1 MTPQVTEHLLV
12 DGYNLIKTTPLLSQ
26 YERTNLQAAR
36 IALQKALAALAA
48 LAARR
53 AVSIS
58 LFYDGEGDGGQ
69 RNWGSLRIRYSS
81 SLETADDLI
90 MQEVQSR
97 HGSKRLRVISSDRAI
112 RNFARRHRIRTTS
125 SSDFV
130 DELFPE
136 LEDSDGDE
144 VAYLQSE
151 DRDAPALEPSEID
164 EWERLFRERSE

>member
-1 MTPQVTEHLLV
+1 MIPRSTEHLLV

-26 YERTNLQAAR
+26 HERISLQSAR
-36 IALQKALAALAA
+36 IALQKALAALV
-48 LAARR
+48 ARC
-53 AVSIS
+53 AVSIP
-58 LFYDGEGDGGQ
+58 LFYDGDGDGDGEQ
-69 RNWGSLRIRYSS
+69 RNWGSIRIHYSS
-81 SLETADDLI
+81 RLETADDLI
-90 MQEVQSR
+90 MQQVQSR

-112 RNFARRHRIRTTS
+112 RNFAKRHRIRTSS

-130 DELFPE
+130 DELFPD
-136 LEDSDGDE
+136 LEDSNGDE

>member
-1 MTPQVTEHLLV
+1 MAPQVTEHLLV
-12 DGYNLIKTTPLLSQ
+12 DGYNLIKTAPLLSQ
-26 YERTNLQAAR
+26 YERTSLRSAR
-36 IALQKALAALAA
+36 IALQKA

-58 LFYDGEGDGGQ
+58 LFYDGDDEGGGGQ